1 MNETDWRDRK
11 NLDYMEKYSRRRIDI
26 TQRSHCMAPT
36 ADSMCCVNNTAFLNN
51 TIGKRQHITTGQCVC
66 VCAYVCLGS
75 SVCPAAGVMRGRS
88 GTGTSC
94 WVSRHG
100 MTTLAL
106 WSGQNSQ
113 KHMIQYEDTHWHTHT
128 QIISCSPHS
137 RSGELILKQ
146 QHGTFLTKT
155 EKDWQPVRPTHS
167 AGIWHH
173 VD

>member
-1 MNETDWRDRK
+1 M
-11 NLDYMEKYSRRRIDI
+11 YV
-26 TQRSHCMAPT
+26 
-36 ADSMCCVNNTAFLNN
+36 CV
-51 TIGKRQHITTGQCVC
+51 CVC
-66 VCAYVCLGS
+66 VCAYVCLSS

-106 WSGQNSQ
+106 WPGQNSQ
-113 KHMIQYEDTHWHTHT
+113 KHMIQYEDTHSHTHT

-146 QHGTFLTKT
+146 QHVTFLTKT
-155 EKDWQPVRPTHS
+155 EKDWQPVRPTQS
-167 AGIWHH
+167 AGIWHPGDETQSAIFIQKYIRAKTH
-173 VD
+173 CFDHTAIWVYKLPDIHL